1 MQILGTLQLKKAKKL
16 YQVNKNMILMLK
28 ERKNLSILIKQA
40 QHMKVNGM
48 VVLEMD
54 MVHKY
59 GQMEQSM
66 KVIGIMVELKV
77 KESLPI

>member
-1 MQILGTLQLKKAKKL
+1 
-16 YQVNKNMILMLK
+16 MILMLK
-28 ERKNLSILIKQA
+28 ERKNLFILIKQA

-59 GQMEQSM
+59 GLMELSM
-66 KVIGIMVELKV
+66 KVIGIMVELLV
-77 KESLPI
+77 KENLPI

>member
-1 MQILGTLQLKKAKKL
+1 
-16 YQVNKNMILMLK
+16 MILMLK

-66 KVIGIMVELKV
+66 KVIGIMVELLV
-77 KESLPI
+77 KENLPI